1 MALEYGQPLVKIRYT
16 TPQMKLPR
24 AERLLN
30 VKGSFGLKKDT
41 DLRNYKGILV
51 VDDVV
56 TTNATIKE
64 VT

>member
-1 MALEYGQPLVKIRYT
+1 MKIRYT